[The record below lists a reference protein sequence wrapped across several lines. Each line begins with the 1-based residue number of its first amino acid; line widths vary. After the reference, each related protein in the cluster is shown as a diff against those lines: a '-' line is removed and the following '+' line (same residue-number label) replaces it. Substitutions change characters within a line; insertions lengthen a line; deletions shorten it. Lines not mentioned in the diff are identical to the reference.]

1 MYRHVRSSF
10 LFLVALLTILTNQ
23 ADARRGRSSGGGGSS
38 SSSGMLEIAPH
49 ADGQSANYRSLAVY
63 YNYNRA
69 SAQSVANSDKI
80 RVFLAVSDKQVL
92 KAKGPLMAEV
102 KIADL
107 SNYGQPKVRYFPV
120 SLDSAP
126 DGAYTYGSFDVT
138 NDGEE
143 KSLIEPATV
152 YRMFVVLHRK
162 ADKYGQDTALGRIA
176 APYYVA
182 SSGATRVDR
191 ARQQIVMRT
200 FREFYYRKQGWNS
213 GENYSMDCYAYYMW
227 ATGFCTVGAQN
238 ERTQLDRLFGGNGI
252 PYNSGGQIPQLG
264 TKGPIHGDYVRKPGH
279 SFMLLAYDP
288 KLKHVWTMEG
298 NFNSTVEV
306 AIRSVSSDWTVGHL
320 RDEHIR
326 KGLFPRLR
334 GLVQGKMA
342 GRAE

>member
-1 MYRHVRSSF
+1 MLRPLLSSLLVIVTL
-10 LFLVALLTILTNQ
+10 LFALADQ
-23 ADARRGRSSGGGGSS
+23 AHARRGRGGGGSS
-38 SSSGMLEIAPH
+38 SSSGGMLEIAPSSDKAAAH
-49 ADGQSANYRSLAVY
+49 LRSLSVY

-69 SAQSVANSDKI
+69 SAQSVAFSDKL
-80 RVFLAVSDKQVL
+80 RVFLAASDPQIQS
-92 KAKGPLMAEV
+92 AKGSLIAEV
-102 KIADL
+102 KIFDL
-107 SNYGQPKVRYFPV
+107 SNYGQPRVRYFPV

-126 DGAYTYGSFDVT
+126 DGQYTYGYFDVI
-138 NDGEE
+138 NDGE
-143 KSLIEPATV
+143 SQPLIEPAKV
-152 YRMFVVLHRK
+152 YRLFVTLHRQAEK
-162 ADKYGQDTALGRIA
+162 QGSDTALGRIA
-176 APYYVA
+176 SPYYA
-182 SSGATRVDR
+182 ATAGESRVDR

-238 ERTQLDRLFGGNGI
+238 ERTQLDRLFGSGI

-264 TKGPIHGDYVRKPGH
+264 TAGPIHGDYVRKPGH

-288 KLKHVWTMEG
+288 QLRHVWTMEG

-334 GLVQGKMA
+334 GLVQGKMK
-342 GRAE
+342 

>member
-1 MYRHVRSSF
+1 MLRRMLSSF
-10 LFLVALLTILTNQ
+10 VVLVTILLLTVDQ
-23 ADARRGRSSGGGGSS
+23 AHARRGRGGGGGSPS
-38 SSSGMLEIAPH
+38 SSGGMLEIAPYS
-49 ADGQSANYRSLAVY
+49 DGASASLRSLSVY

-69 SAQSVANSDKI
+69 SDQRVAFTDKV
-80 RVFLAVSDKQVL
+80 RVFLAVSDKQL
-92 KAKGPLMAEV
+92 LGGKQPLVAEV

-107 SNYGQPKVRYFPV
+107 SNYGQPQVRYFPV

-126 DGAYTYGSFDVT
+126 DGSYTYGSFDVT
-138 NDGEE
+138 GASEQE
-143 KSLIEPATV
+143 PLIQAAKV
-152 YRMFVVLHRK
+152 YRMFVTLHRK
-162 ADKYGQDTALGRIA
+162 ADKQGPETALGRIA
-176 APYYVA
+176 SPYYVA
-182 SSGATRVDR
+182 TAGESRVDR

-238 ERTQLDRLFGGNGI
+238 ERTQLDRLFGSGV

-264 TKGPIHGDYVRKPGH
+264 TAGPIHGDYVRKPGH

-288 KLKHVWTMEG
+288 KLRHVWTMEG

-306 AIRSVSSDWTVGHL
+306 AIRTVSSDWTVGHL

-334 GLVQGKMA
+334 GLVQGKMT
-342 GRAE
+342 GR